1 MPKTVWGARIDMPQQ
16 QSDIIRPKILYE
28 EGGNT
33 FANGKVQALRLTT
46 DSGIYLDSDLVALK
60 SSDDVVYNNSTR
72 STVMALQHKGDGIP
86 NGLIMSKPRSPF
98 IERWIQQYKQIK
110 NRNLWDQLSTSRP
123 HAMYTDMDP
132 GLTVLD
138 GGSLLFLPNRT
149 AIRASRCFD
158 LGRAG

>member
-16 QSDIIRPKILYE
+16 QLDIIRPKILYE
-28 EGGNT
+28 EGGNS
-33 FANGKVQALRLTT
+33 FAKWQSASFETDT

-123 HAMYTDMDP
+123 HAVYTDMDP
-132 GLTVLD
+132 DLTVLD
-138 GGSLLFLPNRT
+138 GHSWFSPLSSQSDGDTSLKML
-149 AIRASRCFD
+149 
-158 LGRAG
+158 